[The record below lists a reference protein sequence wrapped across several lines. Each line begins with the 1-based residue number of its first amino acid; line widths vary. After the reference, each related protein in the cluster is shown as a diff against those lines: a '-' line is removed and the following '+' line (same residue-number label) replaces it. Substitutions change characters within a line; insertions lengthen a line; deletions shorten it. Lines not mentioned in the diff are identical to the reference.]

1 MNSAGRKLNDDEYER
16 LSRFLRVRRYLQVLL
31 MISWA
36 LCLIGAAQA
45 ALCHSW
51 WMLASDA
58 GAVAST
64 TASGIVGLSPRPRL
78 ELAVLLMGVACGF
91 LVVGM
96 ILT

>member
-1 MNSAGRKLNDDEYER
+1 
-16 LSRFLRVRRYLQVLL
+16 
-31 MISWA
+31 
-36 LCLIGAAQA
+36 
-45 ALCHSW
+45 
-51 WMLASDA
+51 MLASDA